1 MKTETTTET
10 TEKLGT
16 ATYSPE
22 DNKLRFTPFSRLS
35 KDDYNR
41 ARSAGFIWAPKQEI
55 FVAPM
60 WTADRE
66 DLMLEWCGD
75 IDDED
80 TSLVERAEQRAERFE
95 DYSDKRQDDA
105 ERARSAVESIAGN
118 IPFGQPILVGHHSQR
133 RAERDAE
140 KIENGMRRAVKMWET
155 SKYWEDRAKGA
166 IRHALYKE
174 RPDVRARR
182 IKKIE
187 ADKRKQERNRAENE
201 RALNFWNGGFK
212 LKHRETGETRPLE
225 ISEANRETIAKYIGS
240 DSSLGYLPVC
250 KHPSLNQSWH
260 AWDVLRPDGERYQ
273 ECPSMTI
280 AEVQEKA
287 LSFYPQ
293 LIAHCNR
300 WIAHYE
306 NRLTYER
313 AMLAADG
320 GTASD
325 QTGPEVGGAVRCW
338 ASPGYGKGWAFIQK
352 VNKVSV
358 TIHDEADYPR
368 EDGKKRIFRRIM
380 PFDKLHEVM
389 TKAQV
394 DAAKADGSLKECHG
408 GTGFY
413 LFAPDDKAAAPT
425 RDEERW
431 TAHHEAVAA
440 KSEEEKQ
447 QAAVIRAR
455 EYERLDAIRAA
466 AGAKSIC
473 AVTGKLTFE
482 DNICPDGPIC
492 QDERRKA
499 GIEPSAFEAMRENLK
514 AGVKVVS
521 APQLFPTPP
530 DLAAQMVER
539 AFEGAGYCVQIC
551 AEMNERCRVLEPSA
565 GTGNLIKA
573 VSDHAK
579 TPGNLGNYELVAVEV
594 NPSLAKAIDSRLL
607 RFGDKVIQGDFLQQN
622 GNLGKFDRIL
632 MNPPFADGQ
641 DIAHIKHAINF
652 LNPGGRL
659 VAICANGPRQQE
671 QLQPLADEWIDLPA
685 GSFKESGTMVNAAML
700 VINR

>member
-1 MKTETTTET
+1 MKTETT

-22 DNKLRFTPFSRLS
+22 DNKLRFTPFARLS

-155 SKYWEDRAKGA
+155 SKYWEDRARSA
-166 IRHALYKE
+166 ISHAKYKE

-201 RALNFWNGGFK
+201 RALKFWNGGFK
-212 LKHRETGETRPLE
+212 LKRRETGEARPLE
-225 ISEANRETIAKYIGS
+225 ISEANREAIAKYIGS

-260 AWDVLRPDGERYQ
+260 AWDVLRPDGERYG

-287 LSFYPQ
+287 LNFYPR

-394 DAAKADGSLKECHG
+394 DAAKADGSLKECNG

-413 LFAPDDKAAAPT
+413 LFAPDDKATAPT

-482 DNICPDGPIC
+482 DNICPDGPSCPDPIC

-499 GIEPSAFEAMRENLK
+499 GIEPSAFEAMRESLK
-514 AGVKVVS
+514 GGVKVVS

-539 AFEGAGYCVQIC
+539 AEIESGVC
-551 AEMNERCRVLEPSA
+551 VLEPSA
-565 GTGNLIKA
+565 GTGNIVKA
-573 VSDHAK
+573 IRDAVDTEVVGVEISR
-579 TPGNLGNYELVAVEV
+579 TLCSGLERRFQSYELAVKC
-594 NPSLAKAIDSRLL
+594 A
-607 RFGDKVIQGDFLQQN
+607 DFLQCN
-622 GNLGKFDRIL
+622 GDLGKFDRIL